1 ANIRTE
7 QEEVKADEDKSPAAQ
22 VASAKDTT
30 PGKLAENAKETP
42 ASKSEGGSGRQVP
55 ATGAGAAPCVTM
67 QQFAEAA
74 QGAPTSAA
82 FSNVTVLAGNGALS
96 GTVSD
101 SSSALIPGLQI
112 TA

>member
-30 PGKLAENAKETP
+30 PAKLAENAKETP
-42 ASKSEGGSGRQVP
+42 ASKSEADSGRQVP
-55 ATGAGAAPCVTM
+55 ATGAVAAPVVTM

-82 FSNVTVLAGNGALS
+82 FSNVNGPSCHGALS

-101 SSSALIPGLQI
+101 S
-112 TA
+112 